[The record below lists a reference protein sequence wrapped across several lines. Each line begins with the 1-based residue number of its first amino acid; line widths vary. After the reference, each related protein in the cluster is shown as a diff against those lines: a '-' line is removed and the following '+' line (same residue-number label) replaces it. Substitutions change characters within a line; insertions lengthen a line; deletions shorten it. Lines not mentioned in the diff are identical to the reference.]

1 MLHIPDI
8 FLGMYNRRRNRHAK
22 HHGAL
27 TESDLGMFP
36 KFKLTAESISDICR
50 APHRRRK
57 LVKSNVIQPMQLP
70 TPPEPVHLTSLTY
83 GQPSL
88 GDIALRS
95 FQNAIAAN
103 ANSNVNANTNAVST
117 NDDDADDFDAEW
129 SGEDPSCV
137 VCLEEYSVNDVVR
150 VLPCGHVFHN
160 DCICPW
166 LLRPKTKFHECP
178 ICKTPCFSDE
188 ISKKAREEEELARVQ
203 SRETHPTNLVS
214 VF

>member
-1 MLHIPDI
+1 MLHIPNI
-8 FLGMYNRRRNRHAK
+8 FLGVYNRRRNRHAK
-22 HHGAL
+22 HGAL
-27 TESDLGMFP
+27 TEADLGMLP
-36 KFKLTAESISDICR
+36 KFKLTADSISDIRR
-50 APHRRRK
+50 APCRRRK
-57 LVKSNVIQPMQLP
+57 LVKSNAIQLLQLP
-70 TPPEPVHLTSLTY
+70 TPPEPAHLTSPTY

-88 GDIALRS
+88 GDIDARC

-103 ANSNVNANTNAVST
+103 AKAAADAADAAAD
-117 NDDDADDFDAEW
+117 NDDDGFDNGW
-129 SGEDPSCV
+129 LGEDPSCV
-137 VCLEEYSVNDVVR
+137 VCLEEYNVDDVVR

-188 ISKKAREEEELARVQ
+188 AAKKAREEEKELARIRSQ
-203 SRETHPTNLVS
+203 ESHPSNLVS